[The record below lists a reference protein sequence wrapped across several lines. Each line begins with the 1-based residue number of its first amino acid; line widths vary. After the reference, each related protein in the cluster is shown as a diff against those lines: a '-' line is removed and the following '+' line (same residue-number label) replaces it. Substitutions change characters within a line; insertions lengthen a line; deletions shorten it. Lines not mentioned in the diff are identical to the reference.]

1 MATPSQYLDTAAGY
15 IGISG
20 TDNIFNTWIWGHPCY
35 DPYQYPWCA
44 AYQSYVGVHDLDM
57 PFSPSA
63 SAAGVGWQ
71 GERVPD
77 SEARAGDWVLF
88 NWDGRQDFGWA
99 DHIGVVEWSD
109 INGSG
114 YFGTIEGNT
123 GSSYG
128 GEVARCTRYND
139 GGYAT
144 AFFRPPYGE
153 DKPIMPEQFPGS
165 TVNDA
170 GLAYRVHCQ
179 NAGWFPAVR
188 DGQTAGSVGYGAR
201 MEAIK
206 IRPPKGYKLEVAA
219 HIATIGWRRYIVDG
233 DAPSSGEGTSDGDL
247 IIGTVGQSL
256 AIEAIGVRV
265 LQRPSDD
272 KRTLYFRVHKQNF
285 GWMAFTPEGFFS
297 GSDGESLR
305 LEAIQMKLQ

>member
-1 MATPSQYLDTAAGY
+1 MATASQYIEKAASY

-35 DPYQYPWCA
+35 DPDVYPWCA
-44 AYQSYVGVHDLDM
+44 AFQSYVGVHDLEM
-57 PFSPSA
+57 PFTPSA
-63 SAAGVGWQ
+63 SAAGVANQ
-71 GERVPD
+71 GDRVAD

-109 INGSG
+109 ISGSG

-123 GSSYG
+123 GDSYG
-128 GEVARCTRYND
+128 GEVARCTRYNF
-139 GGYAT
+139 GSYAT

-153 DKPIMPEQFPGS
+153 EKPVTPEQVPGS

-170 GLAYRVHCQ
+170 GLVYRVHCED
-179 NAGWFPAVR
+179 AGWFSPVR

-206 IRPPKGYKLEVAA
+206 IRPPKGWLLEVCL
-219 HIATIGWRRYIVDG
+219 HIQDIGWRRWTVDG
-233 DAPSSGEGTSDGDL
+233 DAPSSGEGTSDGDP
-247 IIGTVGQSL
+247 IMGTVGQSKR
-256 AIEAIGVRV
+256 IEAVIMRV
-265 LQRPSDD
+265 LKRPNT
-272 KRTLYFRVHKQNF
+272 KQTLYFRVHKQNY
-285 GWMAFTPEGFFS
+285 GWMDWTPEGFAS
-297 GSDGESLR
+297 GSDGEGLR